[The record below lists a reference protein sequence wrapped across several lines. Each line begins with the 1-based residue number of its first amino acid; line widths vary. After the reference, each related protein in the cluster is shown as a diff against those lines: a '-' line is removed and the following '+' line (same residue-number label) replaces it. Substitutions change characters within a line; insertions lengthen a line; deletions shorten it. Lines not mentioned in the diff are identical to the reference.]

1 MEKADLPR
9 KMLGRNA
16 ALIHGL
22 ALVCAGAAAIAHAS
36 GGALEIVGMGIAAWV
51 GFCGWSALLAAR
63 SVFSEEQSVLA
74 VAVGAFAYL
83 EVFVFAYLV
92 ARV

>member
-1 MEKADLPR
+1 MEKLDLPR
-9 KMLGRNA
+9 KTLGKNA
-16 ALIHGL
+16 ALIHGV
-22 ALVCAGAAAIAHAS
+22 ALVCGGAAAIAYVS
-36 GGALEIVGMGIAAWV
+36 GAALEIVGMGTAAWM

-74 VAVGAFAYL
+74 VAVGSFAYL